1 MKHIRNFIDKVMKL
15 YSRAINSNKF
25 LIVFAIIIGII
36 AWTYIIYAVNPE
48 KTKEFNKV
56 PIRIDIAGS
65 VPERNGLALLKGDL
79 SKTMDIVVQGP
90 RANLL
95 KFNEEDLN
103 IYLNF
108 EDASSPGRY
117 YLPVVMTS
125 RDPEIKIIT
134 EPITILFEFDTKV
147 TKEFP
152 VTMAYTGTLPEGYVV
167 ANEEINPA
175 TVEITGPAEVVNSI
189 YSLTLP
195 ENIEGRKAG
204 ITGSQDIA
212 FKTSDNQNI
221 DKTYLTISKEYASYN
236 LDIKYRKTL
245 HLSSNLINN
254 NGGDES
260 GYITATYDPLEVT
273 VEGTEEALKDITE
286 IRLEDIALD
295 KMEGNEQ
302 IYYLNLPES
311 DLFRYV
317 GDSSVITVTTQ
328 FRYDKTNPV
337 SVTNFTLNKT
347 LIDRYFTITGI
358 PEGKTAR
365 ITTSSVTIPIR
376 SVKTVRDAISVSNG
390 DITGVIDISESAV
403 INDQGQY
410 LVRISLGGNVSFGLM
425 KAIYVTVEISE

>member
-1 MKHIRNFIDKVMKL
+1 M
-15 YSRAINSNKF
+15 
-25 LIVFAIIIGII
+25 
-36 AWTYIIYAVNPE
+36 
-48 KTKEFNKV
+48 
-56 PIRIDIAGS
+56 
-65 VPERNGLALLKGDL
+65 
-79 SKTMDIVVQGP
+79 
-90 RANLL
+90 
-95 KFNEEDLN
+95 
-103 IYLNF
+103 
-108 EDASSPGRY
+108 
-117 YLPVVMTS
+117 
-125 RDPEIKIIT
+125 
-134 EPITILFEFDTKV
+134 
-147 TKEFP
+147 
-152 VTMAYTGTLPEGYVV
+152 
-167 ANEEINPA
+167 
-175 TVEITGPAEVVNSI
+175 
-189 YSLTLP
+189 
-195 ENIEGRKAG
+195 
-204 ITGSQDIA
+204 
-212 FKTSDNQNI
+212 
-221 DKTYLTISKEYASYN
+221 
-236 LDIKYRKTL
+236 
-245 HLSSNLINN
+245 INN

-260 GYITATYDPLEVT
+260 GYITAIYDPLEVT